1 MLASRPASV
10 HAPCC
15 RAAAPAACASSAPA
29 SEPRRAARR
38 SPASLAAA
46 APHRAAAAALRVPSR
61 RAPTPQSRTRA
72 PAPPHAT
79 LDASLLATAAATS
92 SASADPIAIY
102 AALGST
108 AAAFLATFFVAPVFK
123 SNFKEAE
130 PWERI
135 YASLVATGVPTL
147 SPAEAAK
154 RRGALLLD
162 VRLADAVA
170 KRALPKALSKPLYVP
185 IQGWDAFSNIR
196 RVAFAFFGIAGTEL
210 DPSWLAS
217 VTAAI
222 PNKGSEVIVVCEMGG
237 RLENKPGVKF
247 GFQSRSLKAF
257 YYLRQAGYKNVKH
270 LRGGVAAWA
279 ADGLPLEGEE

>member
-1 MLASRPASV
+1 MLASRPAPV
-10 HAPCC
+10 HVPCC

-29 SEPRRAARR
+29 SAAPRRAARR
-38 SPASLAAA
+38 TPASLAAA
-46 APHRAAAAALRVPSR
+46 APHRAAAAALRAPSR
-61 RAPTPQSRTRA
+61 RTPTLQPRTRA

-92 SASADPIAIY
+92 ASADPVAIY
-102 AALGST
+102 AALGSS

-135 YASLVATGVPTL
+135 YGSLVATGVPSL

-210 DPSWLAS
+210 DPSWLSS

-222 PNKGSEVIVVCEMGG
+222 PNKGSEVVVVCEMGG

-247 GFQSRSLKAF
+247 GFQSRSLKAL